1 MYCLTWDIKIG
12 KYSLK
17 TLKEVKITTSVL
29 NLSDTA
35 TITLPGKYLNA
46 WVEIEDKVQVKDR
59 VEIKLGYDDKNE
71 TEFTGYVKRIS
82 RDNNSLVIEC
92 DDALCLLEKTLKNA
106 EYKSITLK
114 DLLRKM
120 LEQVDPALKVECDYD
135 FTYDKMVIFH
145 QTALDILKRIS
156 SVFPV
161 MNSGR
166 PGL

>member
-71 TEFTGYVKRIS
+71 TEFTG
-82 RDNNSLVIEC
+82 
-92 DDALCLLEKTLKNA
+92 
-106 EYKSITLK
+106 
-114 DLLRKM
+114 
-120 LEQVDPALKVECDYD
+120 
-135 FTYDKMVIFH
+135 
-145 QTALDILKRIS
+145 
-156 SVFPV
+156 
-161 MNSGR
+161 
-166 PGL
+166 